1 MVKHIV
7 FFKLPDN
14 SEANKQAVK
23 DRIMSMQGKLPF
35 VKHLE
40 VGINFSSEERAFD
53 VALISDFD
61 TKEDLKTY
69 ATHPI
74 HLEVIHFIQSLKAV
88 SKIVDY
94 EY

>member
-7 FFKLPDN
+7 FFFFFDN
-14 SEANKQAVK
+14 YEANKQAVK
-23 DRIMSMQGKLPF
+23 DRIMSMQGKLDF

-40 VGINFSSEERAFD
+40 VGLNFSPEERAFD
-53 VALISDFD
+53 VALISDFE
-61 TKEDLKTY
+61 TKEDLQTY

-74 HLEVIHFIQSLKAV
+74 HVEVVNFIKSLNAV
-88 SKIVDY
+88 SKVVDY

>member
-1 MVKHIV
+1 MVRHIV

-14 SEANKQAVK
+14 SEMNKQAMR
-23 DRIMSMQGKLPF
+23 DRIMSMQGKLDI

-40 VGINFSSEERAFD
+40 VGLNFSPEERAFD
-53 VALISDFD
+53 VALISDFE
-61 TKEDLKTY
+61 TKEDLSTY

-74 HLEVIHFIQSLKAV
+74 HLEVVAFIKSLNAL
-88 SKIVDY
+88 SKVVDY

>member
-14 SEANKQAVK
+14 SDTNKQAVK
-23 DRIMSMQGKLPF
+23 DKIMSMQGKLDF

-40 VGINFSSEERAFD
+40 VGLNFSPEERAFD
-53 VALISDFD
+53 VALISDFE
-61 TKEDLKTY
+61 TKEDLQTY

-74 HLEVIHFIQSLKAV
+74 HVDVVTFIKSLNAV
-88 SKIVDY
+88 SKVVDY